1 MRRLSPR
8 NPPKAM
14 QLEGDR
20 VQITQEAL
28 ILTET
33 LYPLAESV
41 IGQNR
46 VFAHWVGRL
55 KVGPLIGGL
64 RVNPLLKELNSVN
77 SAEQGAAKFSL
88 PLYFPVFAYLPT

>member
-1 MRRLSPR
+1 
-8 NPPKAM
+8 M

-20 VQITQEAL
+20 VQMTREAL

-46 VFAHWVGRL
+46 VFAHWVGRV
-55 KVGPLIGGL
+55 KVGPL
-64 RVNPLLKELNSVN
+64 
-77 SAEQGAAKFSL
+77 
-88 PLYFPVFAYLPT
+88 

>member
-1 MRRLSPR
+1 
-8 NPPKAM
+8 M

-20 VQITQEAL
+20 VQMTREVL

-46 VFAHWVGRL
+46 AFAHWVGRV

-64 RVNPLLKELNSVN
+64 RVNPLLKKLYSVN
-77 SAEQGAAKFSL
+77 SAEQGAAKFNL

>member
-1 MRRLSPR
+1 
-8 NPPKAM
+8 M

-20 VQITQEAL
+20 VQMTRKAL

-46 VFAHWVGRL
+46 VFAHWVGRV
-55 KVGPLIGGL
+55 KVGPL
-64 RVNPLLKELNSVN
+64 
-77 SAEQGAAKFSL
+77 
-88 PLYFPVFAYLPT
+88 